1 MSEVDISDSGGSDD
15 KSKKMAHAIR
25 SSTASNE
32 FDLQGY
38 GGEACERLCAAA
50 FSKPLPLK
58 EMVRFTFTVG
68 GGKKVRQKYNDGLPS
83 LLAEALKKVGFAD
96 DRGASLDISC
106 AGTFKF
112 QHNTD
117 TDLKVTHVYPK
128 IDPEAA
134 AAAETSDAGPD
145 PLSPSEL
152 ILYAEM
158 ATFQKMIATK
168 TPSLAQKRK
177 ALEVLK
183 AARAGLAASEQKLAT
198 LVALT
203 EDEQHRYDTLDASD
217 LEAKQQ
223 WLSKQMDA
231 VIDNGQLTAAE
242 KETVLAQFA
251 SKIEQLEVQVASAE
265 AEAKPKR
272 VEKLQQLLT
281 ELRARCGVV
290 REAKPVV
297 RKAKFEN
304 EIKAAQKRLD
314 ELLKL
319 ENSKVVLPLS
329 EVQKLSAKPKLVED
343 LKAMRAESAGW
354 FAE

>member
-1 MSEVDISDSGGSDD
+1 MLDISDGADD
-15 KSKKMAHAIR
+15 KSKKLAHSIR
-25 SSTASNE
+25 TSTESNE

-38 GGEACERLCAAA
+38 GGDACDKLAESA

-58 EMVRFTFTVG
+58 EMVRFTFVVG
-68 GGKKVRQKYNDGLPS
+68 GGKKVRQKYNDGLPA
-83 LLAEALKKVGFAD
+83 LLADSLKKVGFQE

-134 AAAETSDAGPD
+134 AAAESSDAGPD

-152 ILYAEM
+152 IVYAEM
-158 ATFQKMIATK
+158 ATFQKMISAK
-168 TPSLAQKRK
+168 CPSLGQKRK
-177 ALEVLK
+177 ALDVIK
-183 AARAGLAASEQKLAT
+183 AARAGLAASEKKLET
-198 LVALT
+198 MVALT

-223 WLSKQMDA
+223 WLSKQMDEM
-231 VIDNGQLTAAE
+231 IDNGQLTAAE
-242 KETVLAQFA
+242 KETVLAQLA
-251 SKIEQLEVQVASAE
+251 SKIEQLEAQVASAE
-265 AEAKPKR
+265 AEQKPKR
-272 VEKLQQLLT
+272 AEKMQQLLT

-297 RKAKFEN
+297 RKVKFEQ

-319 ENSKVVLPLS
+319 ENSKVVLPLA
-329 EVQKLSAKPKLVED
+329 EVQKLNAKPKLLED
-343 LKAMRAESAGW
+343 LATMRAESKGW
-354 FAE
+354 FAD